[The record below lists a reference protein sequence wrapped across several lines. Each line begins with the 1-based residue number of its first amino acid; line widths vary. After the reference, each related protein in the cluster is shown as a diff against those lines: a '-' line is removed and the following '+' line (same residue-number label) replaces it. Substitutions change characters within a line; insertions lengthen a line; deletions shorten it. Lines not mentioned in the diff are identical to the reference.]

1 MKRVVVGVD
10 GSPASLDVLR
20 WAASVA
26 QRAGLGLTAVRAW
39 APDQADAEPDLYAK
53 LHAEAQRELE
63 GWCAA
68 VHPAVTPRTVIVEGD
83 PAQELL
89 AMDGDHTGD
98 LLAVGPRGG
107 GGFAHL
113 RLGSVTHHLIHH
125 TTVPLAVVPRPASG
139 MDVSHIVVGT
149 DGSAGSTAAVK
160 FCAELAA
167 ALGVPVT
174 AVHARDPLFEWVPES
189 DPRAWRR
196 DAERRV
202 REWTAPLVAAGIT
215 VEIMIDRDIHPVA
228 ALARAAE
235 ARPGSIAVIG
245 ARGLGG
251 FTGLR
256 LGRVP
261 LQLVHHT
268 DAAVIVVPARQDAP
282 SDAATPAAT

>member
-1 MKRVVVGVD
+1 MPRVVVGVD

-26 QRAGLGLTAVRAW
+26 QRAGLELMAVRAW
-39 APDQADAEPDLYAK
+39 TPDQAEMDPDRYAK
-53 LHAEAQRELE
+53 LHAEAHRELE
-63 GWCAA
+63 GWCGGA
-68 VHPAVTPRTVIVEGD
+68 HPAVTPRTVIVEGD

-89 AMDGDHTGD
+89 AMAGDHAGD
-98 LLAVGPRGG
+98 LLAVGPRGR

-149 DGSAGSTAAVK
+149 DGSGGSRAAVK
-160 FCAELAA
+160 FSAELAA

-174 AVHARDPLFEWVPES
+174 ALHAGDPLLEWVPES
-189 DPRAWRR
+189 DPRSWRR
-196 DAERRV
+196 HAERRV
-202 REWTAPLVAAGIT
+202 REWTAPLVAAGIA
-215 VEIMIDRDIHPVA
+215 VEVMIDRDIHPVA
-228 ALARAAE
+228 ALARAVE
-235 ARPGSIAVIG
+235 ARPGSIAVVG
-245 ARGLGG
+245 ARGVGG

-261 LQLVHHT
+261 LQLVNHI
-268 DAAVIVVPARQDAP
+268 DAAVVVVPARRDARP
-282 SDAATPAAT
+282 DVATT